1 MYKLKFIVNI
11 KNMNTKEILK
21 ELRDLKKKM
30 PDLIVKDIK
39 VGLFKHVY
47 IVTNEAVSS
56 GDKVNDF
63 ILKHFSGLSIV
74 GSNFIKN
81 FKRDVKRNIPSIN
94 FKDVKTRESFMEFL
108 FSGFSIVIY
117 KNEVIAYETRA
128 ELDRGVTEPTGEP
141 VIRGPKDSFTEN
153 YNKNIG
159 LIRKRIKSEHLCLD
173 EVTIG
178 KQSKSK
184 VGIMYME
191 NICEDGIVDAVKKS
205 LENINIDGVMDVNNF
220 KSFFNKGNHTLFP
233 TLLYTEK
240 PDDTCRF
247 LLDGRVVVT
256 MENSPTVLIAP
267 TFFIDFFQN
276 SEDYYHKPFFSSFL
290 RIIRFIAY
298 FLAIITPALF
308 IAIITYDQEIL
319 PVSLLIN
326 FTVQRSQV
334 PFPAIVEAFVLMFTF
349 ELLYEGDA
357 RTPSN
362 RGTSLSILGALILG
376 DAAVQAGIISPI
388 MVIIIAV
395 SAISSLVFI
404 YYDIQG
410 SIRLW
415 RYVLMILSAMFG
427 IVGFMCGFLLLLINL
442 CTIKTFGKP
451 YLLPLSPFL
460 MKDQKN
466 AILRRELKKIETR
479 PTYLAKKNLTKEVSS
494 E

>member
-1 MYKLKFIVNI
+1 
-11 KNMNTKEILK
+11 MNTKEMLK
-21 ELRDLKKKM
+21 ELYELKKNM
-30 PDLIVKDIK
+30 PDLIIKDIK
-39 VGLFKHVY
+39 IGFFKHIY

-63 ILKHFSGLSIV
+63 ILKYFSNKSLLSGKIID
-74 GSNFIKN
+74 NL
-81 FKRDVKRNIPSIN
+81 KRDTRENIPAIN
-94 FKDVKTRESFMEFL
+94 YKDVKSRDSFLELL
-108 FSGFSIVIY
+108 FSGFTIVIY
-117 KNEVIAYETRA
+117 KNEAVAYETRA

-159 LIRKRIKSEHLCLD
+159 LIRKRIKSEHLCL
-173 EVTIG
+173 EEINIG
-178 KQSKSK
+178 KQTKSK

-191 NICEDGIVDAVKKS
+191 NVCEESVLDEVRKS
-205 LENINIDGVMDVNNF
+205 LEDINIDGIMDVNNF
-220 KSFFNKGNHTLFP
+220 KSFFNQKNHTLFP

-247 LLDGRVVVT
+247 LLDGRVIVT
-256 MENSPTVLIAP
+256 MENSPTVLVAP
-267 TFFIDFFQN
+267 TFLVDFFHS

-290 RIIRFIAY
+290 RIVRFIAY

-388 MVIIIAV
+388 MVIVIAV
-395 SAISSLVFI
+395 SAISNLVFI

-415 RYVLMILSAMFG
+415 RYILMILSAMFG
-427 IVGFMCGFLLLLINL
+427 IVGFMCGFILLIINL
-442 CTIKTFGKP
+442 CSIKTFGKP

-460 MKDQKN
+460 VKDQGN
-466 AILRRELKKIETR
+466 ALLRRELKKLETR
-479 PTYLAKKNLTKEVSS
+479 PTYLTKKNIVKEVSS
-494 E
+494 K

>member
-1 MYKLKFIVNI
+1 MSLSHN
-11 KNMNTKEILK
+11 KNMNTKEILN
-21 ELRDLKKKM
+21 ELRDLKMKM
-30 PDLIVKDIK
+30 PDLIIKDIK
-39 VGLFKHVY
+39 PGLFKHVY
-47 IVTNEAVSS
+47 IITNEAVSS

-74 GSNFIKN
+74 GSNPLKN
-81 FKRDVKRNIPSIN
+81 FKRDVERNIPSIN
-94 FKDVKTRESFMEFL
+94 FKNVDTRENLLEFL
-108 FSGFSIVIY
+108 FSGFTIVIY

-128 ELDRGVTEPTGEP
+128 DLDRGVTEPTGEP

-159 LIRKRIKSEHLCLD
+159 LIRKRIKSEHLCLE

-178 KQSKSK
+178 TQSKSK

-191 NICEDGIVDAVKKS
+191 NICEDAIVDKLKTM
-205 LENINIDGVMDVNNF
+205 LEKINIDGVMDVNNF
-220 KSFFNKGNHTLFP
+220 KSFINKENHTLFP

-247 LLDGRVVVT
+247 LLDGRIAVT
-256 MENSPTVLIAP
+256 MENSPSVLIAP
-267 TFFIDFFQN
+267 TFFVDFFHS

-290 RIIRFIAY
+290 RLIRFVAY

-357 RTPSN
+357 RTPSI

-388 MVIIIAV
+388 MVIVIAV

-410 SIRLW
+410 SIRFW
-415 RYVLMILSAMFG
+415 RYILMILSALFG
-427 IVGFMCGFLLLLINL
+427 VVGFMCGFILLIINL
-442 CTIKTFGKP
+442 CSIKTFGKP
-451 YLLPLSPFL
+451 YLLPLAPFL
-460 MKDQKN
+460 IKDQSN
-466 AILRRELKKIETR
+466 ALVRRDLTKINKR
-479 PTYLAKKNLTKEVSS
+479 PTYLARKNLIKEVNVK
-494 E
+494 